1 MAVLAAWLLMVAG
14 ATAAE
19 PAADLYVAPGGN
31 DAWSGLRPEP
41 GPAADGPLAT
51 VQRAA
56 ELVRELRRKEPGRQR
71 PIIVALRGGTYFLA
85 KPIELG
91 PEDSGTET
99 APVFYTAY
107 GQERPVLSG
116 GVRIGDWRVDAQGR
130 WHATLADVKEKG
142 DSPHLCDSRDAG
154 PASGPF
160 RQMAPRGYP
169 VPFFPFAQLFVNDQ
183 RRFRPRLPKQGYFK
197 IAAELPPSPKA
208 DGKGHDCFG
217 YSGDDLRPG
226 WANLSDVEVLAFH
239 EWTASRMRIDAID
252 TERHVVRFT
261 GTTRGTSAWA
271 AFHKGYRFLVE
282 NVREALG
289 EPGQWYLDRPAGEL
303 IYVPMPGEEPGK
315 TTVIAPRLARL
326 VTLRGDGPSGRWL
339 QHVRFRGLT
348 FAHANWVLPPEGQS
362 FPQAEV
368 NLDAAVSA
376 VAARNIALEGCCVRH
391 VGGYAIALGAGCRQN
406 TIQGCELVDLGGGG
420 VKIGQGGGPNEWGG
434 PGGGADEVASHN
446 TVRECLIAHGGR
458 LHSAAVGVW
467 IGHSPYNVVE
477 HNDIYDFYYTGI
489 SVGWVW
495 GYGPSQAHHNRIGFN
510 HVHTLG
516 QGVLSD
522 MGGIY
527 TLGVSPGTRIHD
539 NCFHDIRSFSYGGWG
554 LYTDEGSS
562 GIVLEN
568 NLVYRTKTGGFHQHY
583 GKENRVQNN
592 IFALGAEQQF
602 QRTRS
607 EPHLSFF
614 FERNIVYWDNPSPLF
629 GSNWQDNHFK
639 LDHNVYWNAAGK
651 PITFPGGL
659 TLRQWQTERG
669 QDEHSIIADPKFVA
683 AAQGDFH
690 LKEGSPA
697 LGVGFRPFDASRAGR
712 TLPLV
717 LTRDLPA
724 VPKAFE

>member
-1 MAVLAAWLLMVAG
+1 MAVLAAWLLLVG
-14 ATAAE
+14 RTLAAE
-19 PAADLYVAPGGN
+19 PPADLYVAPGGN
-31 DAWSGLRPEP
+31 DAWSGLRPDP

-51 VQRAA
+51 LGRAA
-56 ELVRELRRKEPGRQR
+56 ELVRELRRKEPDRQR

-85 KPIELG
+85 KPIELR
-91 PEDSGTET
+91 PADSGTES
-99 APVFYTAY
+99 APTIYAAY

-116 GVRIGDWRVDAQGR
+116 GVRIGDWRVDGQGR
-130 WHATLADVKEKG
+130 WHAALADVK
-142 DSPHLCDSRDAG
+142 
-154 PASGPF
+154 SG
-160 RQMAPRGYP
+160 QWA
-169 VPFFPFAQLFVNDQ
+169 FAQLFVNDQ

-208 DGKGHDCFG
+208 NGKGHDCFG
-217 YSGDDLRPG
+217 YSDDDLRPG

-239 EWTASRMRIDAID
+239 EWTASRMRIDALE
-252 TERHVVRFT
+252 TQRHVVRFT
-261 GTTRGTSAWA
+261 GTTRGTSGWA

-303 IYVPMPGEEPGK
+303 VYVPRPGEEPGK
-315 TTVIAPRLARL
+315 TTVIAPRLPRL
-326 VTLRGDGPSGRWL
+326 LALRGEGPSGRWL

-376 VAARNIALEGCCVRH
+376 VAARNIALESCCVRQ

-406 TIQGCELVDLGGGG
+406 TIQGCELLDLGGGG

-434 PGGGADEVASHN
+434 PGGGGDEIASHN
-446 TVRECLIAHGGR
+446 TVRQCLIAHGGR

-467 IGHSPYNVVE
+467 IGHSPHNVVE

-495 GYGPSQAHHNRIGFN
+495 GYGPSQAHHNDIGFN

-522 MGGIY
+522 MSGIY

-562 GIVLEN
+562 GMVLEN

-583 GKENRVQNN
+583 GKENRVVNN
-592 IFALGAEQQF
+592 IFALGTEQQL

-614 FERNIVYWDNPSPLF
+614 FERNIVYWDNASPLL

-639 LDHNVYWNAAGK
+639 LDNNVYWNAAGK

-659 TLRQWQTERG
+659 TLQQWQTQRG

-683 AAQGDFH
+683 PAEGDFR

-712 TLPLV
+712 SLPLV
-717 LTRDLPA
+717 LARDLPP